1 MKSCS
6 SYVPVITFR
15 PLPSSS
21 HIQHTQNRRK
31 SSSKSVQT
39 YLLEILRVQNTRHI
53 ALLNP
58 LQRQSSNQRR
68 TNTRSILCSQNL
80 DRVLLLTAL
89 LRRPIQ
95 NLAQRNSTA
104 SLEMRVLVEDR
115 SVCSDVAS
123 LVVFLER
130 DGGHTTGGKT
140 CGAGTDQLG
149 ETTDEFQLWARGR
162 DAEFVLEQ
170 VTCLG
175 QVLEGV
181 FFDEGEE
188 GGVERVGFAELVDV
202 LAFEHV
208 HFLVLVVE
216 GTPFAINGHRCVGW
230 KIHVG
235 ELGDG
240 AAVLH
245 IGCVTA
251 GSEDTTDLHLG
262 VGVCGGDQ
270 CSSGVVDQSSQLDVN
285 TSLRDSGLEH
295 RNNILTLDTVDV
307 ETLRPALEDTVVYVI
322 LSRGVRESEPE
333 WKADKLLI
341 TVVGFDEL
349 LKTVCDVFPEFL
361 GIACLQILGHTVL
374 GLNDVKFTLFVG
386 QDDFANTEVGSAH
399 IKGKESSL
407 LMSVGECHTPCWVHR
422 NAATFDAKTFLKLL
436 DEVSRDL
443 L

>member
-1 MKSCS
+1 M
-6 SYVPVITFR
+6 
-15 PLPSSS
+15 
-21 HIQHTQNRRK
+21 
-31 SSSKSVQT
+31 
-39 YLLEILRVQNTRHI
+39 QNTRHI

-208 HFLVLVVE
+208 HFLVLVEVDEDEAEELAEVEAGDHFFEGLLAGTGGFLVDDDVVGRQWEDFVLVVE

-270 CSSGVVDQSSQLDVN
+270 CSSGVVDQSSQLDGN
-285 TSLRDSGLEH
+285 T
-295 RNNILTLDTVDV
+295 
-307 ETLRPALEDTVVYVI
+307 
-322 LSRGVRESEPE
+322 LSR
-333 WKADKLLI
+333 
-341 TVVGFDEL
+341 
-349 LKTVCDVFPEFL
+349 
-361 GIACLQILGHTVL
+361 
-374 GLNDVKFTLFVG
+374 
-386 QDDFANTEVGSAH
+386 
-399 IKGKESSL
+399 
-407 LMSVGECHTPCWVHR
+407 
-422 NAATFDAKTFLKLL
+422 
-436 DEVSRDL
+436 VSG
-443 L
+443 

>member
-68 TNTRSILCSQNL
+68 TNTRSILCS
-80 DRVLLLTAL
+80 
-89 LRRPIQ
+89 Q

-208 HFLVLVVE
+208 HFLVLVEVDEDEAEELAEVE
-216 GTPFAINGHRCVGW
+216 A
-230 KIHVG
+230 
-235 ELGDG
+235 GD
-240 AAVLH
+240 H
-245 IGCVTA
+245 FF
-251 GSEDTTDLHLG
+251 E
-262 VGVCGGDQ
+262 
-270 CSSGVVDQSSQLDVN
+270 
-285 TSLRDSGLEH
+285 GL
-295 RNNILTLDTVDV
+295 L
-307 ETLRPALEDTVVYVI
+307 
-322 LSRGVRESEPE
+322 
-333 WKADKLLI
+333 
-341 TVVGFDEL
+341 
-349 LKTVCDVFPEFL
+349 
-361 GIACLQILGHTVL
+361 
-374 GLNDVKFTLFVG
+374 
-386 QDDFANTEVGSAH
+386 
-399 IKGKESSL
+399 
-407 LMSVGECHTPCWVHR
+407 
-422 NAATFDAKTFLKLL
+422 
-436 DEVSRDL
+436 
-443 L
+443 